1 MNAALLLAAVVQAA
15 GAPQVGD
22 TVWIDREIRAE
33 AGSLLRPLPW
43 DPGEGASLLAPPEAR
58 VQPGGWLLRYPLAFW
73 RAGTHRLVVP
83 GPLVIR
89 PDGGTDTLP
98 PRTVEVEVAS
108 LLPRGRTDTLPP
120 EPAADLLPSGERTP
134 QPILVLLGLA
144 ATVLA
149 PLHWW
154 WRRRGPRAPVAA
166 PARSGVL
173 ATPAQ
178 LTEWA
183 QAGEL
188 RLAADGWIARLE
200 EGPSSPDRTALLTA
214 LRQARFETGDRETL
228 ARLCAEAAR
237 S

>member
-1 MNAALLLAAVVQAA
+1 MNAVLLLLVALQAA
-15 GAPQVGD
+15 GPPQVGD

-43 DPGEGASLLAPPEAR
+43 DPGEVATLLAPPEAR
-58 VQPGGWLLRYPLAFW
+58 VQPGGWLLRYPVAFW
-73 RAGTHRLVVP
+73 RAGTHRLLVP

-108 LLPRGRTDTLPP
+108 LLPRGRADTLPP
-120 EPAADLLPSGERTP
+120 EPAAELLPSGERTP
-134 QPILVLLGLA
+134 QPVLVLLGLVA
-144 ATVLA
+144 VAVA

-154 WRRRGPRAPVAA
+154 WRRRGPRR
-166 PARSGVL
+166 PAGRPSRSGVL
-173 ATPAQ
+173 ASPAQ
-178 LTEWA
+178 LAEWA
-183 QAGEL
+183 AAGEL

-200 EGPSSPDRTALLTA
+200 EGPSSPDRAALLIA
-214 LRQARFETGDRETL
+214 LRQARFETGDRDTL

-237 S
+237 P